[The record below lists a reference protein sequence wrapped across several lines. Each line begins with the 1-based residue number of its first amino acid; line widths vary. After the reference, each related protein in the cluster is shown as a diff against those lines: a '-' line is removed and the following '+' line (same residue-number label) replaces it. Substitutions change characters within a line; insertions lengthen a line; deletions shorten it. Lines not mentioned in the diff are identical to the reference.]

1 MHEKRDEHSVALSSC
16 GMQGGH
22 SQFSRVVLASVGDVA
37 IALGVMSRASEI
49 TWISRRCFAQ
59 RTTCNL
65 RTKITLVRYG
75 RGYSRRLRDAS
86 APERREMRM
95 KYERIDQQR
104 IGLPQAKMALRSGSG
119 CWLIPEVTHKAVTFE
134 GRTPEGFLRPLNRRR
149 ANPSADTEAECVLVV
164 SSNSSVVLVS
174 HGSSHST
181 HVASIG
187 TQGCQIAKRQL
198 KASTRIDLNEDKRL
212 IEPETVRAK
221 EKTNFSKSVRHREQV
236 LPKRRRC

>member
-1 MHEKRDEHSVALSSC
+1 M

-22 SQFSRVVLASVGDVA
+22 SQFSRVVLGSVGDIA

-49 TWISRRCFAQ
+49 TWISRRCFAH
-59 RTTCNL
+59 RATCNL

-75 RGYSRRLRDAS
+75 RGYSRRRRDAS
-86 APERREMRM
+86 APERRETRM
-95 KYERIDQQR
+95 MHERIDQQR

-119 CWLIPEVTHKAVTFE
+119 CWLIPEVTLKAVTFE
-134 GRTPEGFLRPLNRRR
+134 GRMPEAFLRPVNRRR

-164 SSNSSVVLVS
+164 STNSSVVLVS

-198 KASTRIDLNEDKRL
+198 KASTRIDLNDGKKL
-212 IEPETVRAK
+212 IER
-221 EKTNFSKSVRHREQV
+221 KTASTEEELELQ
-236 LPKRRRC
+236 